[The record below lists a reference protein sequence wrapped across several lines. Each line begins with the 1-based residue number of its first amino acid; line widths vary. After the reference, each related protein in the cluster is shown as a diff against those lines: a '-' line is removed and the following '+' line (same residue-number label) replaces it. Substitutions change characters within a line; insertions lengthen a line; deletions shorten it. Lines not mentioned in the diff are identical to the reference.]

1 MKITKE
7 QLYKRQTTLTE
18 IGVHGQERLEE
29 AEILIIGC
37 GGLGSTAAIY
47 LAASGIGAIHLVDF
61 DVVNVSNLHRQ
72 VFYKPS
78 DIGRPKAEVLA
89 EYIRSIS
96 PFVEVTYSTEAI
108 NKANAIHLIDQ
119 FAIALDCTDSLPTK
133 YLINDVCVITDTIL
147 VYGSLYKYD
156 GYVATFGMTK
166 DNKRTAN
173 LRDAFPEMGSQKMPN
188 CSEVGTLNT
197 IVGIIGMMQAN
208 EVIKIV
214 THTGEPLMNQILI
227 YNSLDNSQYKMKLSS
242 EPCYKKAEKGCIL
255 KTFKKEK
262 YEDPDCEIPDENHIL
277 SLEEVLNN
285 KELEIISLTETEE
298 TDLPFEVS
306 QRIPFSEFKPD
317 RLSWDKNKQY
327 LLVCMKGIT
336 SYSAVKLI
344 RERYPDINVFSL
356 QNGIEFL

>member
-7 QLYKRQTTLTE
+7 QLYKRQTTLAE
-18 IGVHGQERLEE
+18 IGAHGQERLEE

-61 DVVNVSNLHRQ
+61 DVVDVSNLHRQ

-78 DIGRPKAEVLA
+78 DIGRPKAQVLA

-96 PFVEVTYSTEAI
+96 PFVEVTYSTEAL
-108 NKANAIHLIDQ
+108 NKGNAIDLIDQ
-119 FAIALDCTDSLPTK
+119 FAIALDCTDSLPVK

-156 GYVATFGMTK
+156 GYVATFGMTR

-214 THTGEPLMNQILI
+214 TRYGEPLMNKILI
-227 YNSLDNSQYKMKLSS
+227 YNSMDNSQYIMKLSS

-255 KTFKKEK
+255 KTFKKET
-262 YEDPDCEIPDENHIL
+262 YDDPNCEVPDENHVL
-277 SLEEVLNN
+277 TLEEVMKN
-285 KELEIISLTETEE
+285 KDLEIISVTETEE

-317 RLSWDKNKQY
+317 EVNWKKDRQY

-336 SYSAVKLI
+336 SYSAVKMI